1 MEELVKQIDELFE
14 KKKILIEDFYH
25 GISKPRNIR
34 LMKIFSDL
42 DIVDHTGH
50 GVPIIIEKYGRDA
63 FEISDNHIIV
73 TIPFDLEVMKT
84 INVGV
89 NVGVNLNKNERQII
103 ELILNDPNLTAE
115 KLSIKINKT
124 KRTAERYLK
133 SLQEKGYIERNGSD
147 KNGYW
152 KIIK

>member
-1 MEELVKQIDELFE
+1 M
-14 KKKILIEDFYH
+14 
-25 GISKPRNIR
+25 
-34 LMKIFSDL
+34 FSDL

-63 FEISDNHIIV
+63 FEISDNHIII
-73 TIPFDLEVMKT
+73 TIPFDLEVMKS

-89 NVGVNLNKNERQII
+89 NINKNERQII
-103 ELILNDPNLTAE
+103 ELILNDPTLTAE
-115 KLSIKINKT
+115 KLSIEINKT

-133 SLQEKGYIERNGSD
+133 SLQEKEYIERSGSN

-152 KIIK
+152 KVLK

>member
-1 MEELVKQIDELFE
+1 
-14 KKKILIEDFYH
+14 
-25 GISKPRNIR
+25 
-34 LMKIFSDL
+34 MKIFSDL

-50 GVPIIIEKYGRDA
+50 GVPIIIEKYGRVA

-73 TIPFDLEVMKT
+73 TIPFDLEVMKS

-103 ELILNDPNLTAE
+103 ELILNDPTLTAE
-115 KLSIKINKT
+115 KLSIEINKT

-133 SLQEKGYIERNGSD
+133 SLQEKDILKEMVQIKWLLESF
-147 KNGYW
+147 
-152 KIIK
+152 KITNIIV